1 MKTIAVMVESHYDP
15 TEPGAF
21 SMYFPANGY
30 SVEFISDLRG
40 GSERTFQDNDG
51 LNSITVTRDIRS
63 VKLAD
68 YAGLVLV
75 GGYGMDMLRYQV
87 FVEKGK
93 PNIPPASQFAAGALA
108 ASNLVIGTICHALW
122 LLTPLPAVLRGRRVT
137 CGHNIMHDVQNAGAV
152 LIYDEARR
160 MLADTH
166 VDDNLVSA
174 RHPYVIQAF
183 MDAYLAEIHKRQ
195 GKGAGA

>member
-1 MKTIAVMVESHYDP
+1 MPSTASNMRSSGTWWPNSTTPSLPCCTSRSQRPCRSRTSTRIYIKARSGKSADWLREPLRSSKSSSSTSIDGRKDDPMKTIAVMVESHYDP

-75 GGYGMDMLRYQV
+75 GGYGMVMLRYQG
-87 FVEKGK
+87 FGAEGK
-93 PNIPPASQFAAGALA
+93 PNISPPPPFAPGGPA
-108 ASNLVIGTICHALW
+108 APHPVTGRAC
-122 LLTPLPAVLRGRRVT
+122 PA
-137 CGHNIMHDVQNAGAV
+137 
-152 LIYDEARR
+152 
-160 MLADTH
+160 
-166 VDDNLVSA
+166 
-174 RHPYVIQAF
+174 PW
-183 MDAYLAEIHKRQ
+183 
-195 GKGAGA
+195 